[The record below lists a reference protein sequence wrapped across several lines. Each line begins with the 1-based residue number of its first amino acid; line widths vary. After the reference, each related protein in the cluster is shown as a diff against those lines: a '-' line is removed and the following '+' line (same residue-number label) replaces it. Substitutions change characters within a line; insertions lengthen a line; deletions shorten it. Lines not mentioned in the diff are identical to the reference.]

1 MSKVES
7 EISGGAL
14 DTIAVMNPATGETI
28 SLVEQD
34 SPESVKTAVTRV
46 RANQSDWEA
55 LGFRERARWLGK
67 LRDWML
73 DNADRITDT
82 MQAETGKVRSE
93 AANEAV
99 YLADQINFYSAKAS
113 RFLREERVTGHSL
126 LTVSRKLRIQYR
138 PYPVVGLISPW
149 NFPLILSLGD
159 AIPALMAGA
168 TVVMKPSEFTPMA
181 LAEIVDVWREE
192 IGGPDVI
199 AVVQGKAETASALID
214 EADFIGFTGSDR
226 TGKLVMARAAD
237 TLTPVSLEL
246 GGKDPMLVLEGA
258 NVARAVRAA
267 TWGGMMNSGQICMSV
282 ERIYVEEPVYDEFVA
297 GLTESVAALRQGP
310 DGPSF
315 GSEVGAMTS
324 PNQTSIVAGQVSE
337 AIEHGARALVGGRRV
352 DGPGDY
358 YQPTVLVD
366 VDHSMRVMR
375 EETFGPVVGVMKV
388 GDADEAVRLAN
399 DTRYGL
405 SATVFGP
412 KRKAEQVARRIECGG
427 VNVNDVLSNA
437 MVPGVPMGGWKDSGI
452 GYRNGKTGIRKY
464 CRSEA
469 IVSARSQ
476 KLPEPFW
483 YPYTATRRNS
493 VRKLTRLINARG
505 IKRRLGL

>member
-1 MSKVES
+1 
-7 EISGGAL
+7 
-14 DTIAVMNPATGETI
+14 MNPATGETV
-28 SLVEQD
+28 SVVQED
-34 SPESVKTAVTRV
+34 SPAEVQAAVARV
-46 RANQSDWEA
+46 RSNQAEWEA
-55 LGFRERARWLGK
+55 SGFGERARWLGE

-73 DNADRITDT
+73 DNAEQISDT

-93 AANEAV
+93 AGNEAL
-99 YLADQINFYSAKAS
+99 YLADQINFYSAKAKK
-113 RFLREERVTGHSL
+113 FLREEKVTGHSL
-126 LTVSRKLRIQYR
+126 LTVSRKLRIRYR

-168 TVVMKPSEFTPMA
+168 AVVMKPSEFTPLA
-181 LAEIVDVWREE
+181 LSEIVSAWQEE
-192 IGGPDVI
+192 IGGPEVM
-199 AVVQGKAETASALID
+199 ACVHGRAETASALID

-226 TGKLVMARAAD
+226 TGRLVMARAAE

-258 NVARAVRAA
+258 NLERAVKAA
-267 TWGGMMNSGQICMSV
+267 TWGSMMNSGQICMSV
-282 ERIYVEEPVYDEFVA
+282 ERIYVEEPIYEEFVS
-297 GLTESVAALRQGP
+297 GLAESVAALRQGP
-310 DGPSF
+310 DGPEIS
-315 GSEVGAMTS
+315 SEVGAMTS
-324 PNQTSIVAGQVSE
+324 PNQTAIVASQVDE
-337 AIEHGARALVGGRRV
+337 AIADGARAVVGGRRA

-358 YQPTVLVD
+358 FEPTVLLD

-375 EETFGPVVGVMKV
+375 EETFGPVACVMKV
-388 GDADEAVRLAN
+388 SGTDEAVRLAN

-412 KRKAEQVARRIECGG
+412 KRKAEEVARRIECGG

-437 MVPGVPMGGWKDSGI
+437 MVPGVPMGGWKESGI

-483 YPYTATRRNS
+483 FPYTAPRRES
-493 VRKLTRLINARG
+493 VRKLTRLVNARG